1 MEHSQLSQMVTW
13 LDKEHQRDRAELHQ
27 LQQRVETLAGEREEQ
42 AKRIIDLEAELAALH
57 AYVDRVAQIEGYFER
72 FKHEMNTLLEKS
84 EARRQQALRD
94 SDRVRQVEIEN
105 VTQTISEIRK
115 EVEKFR
121 RYDEELAARRADMQR
136 LSETVA
142 RLQQQIMDANKS
154 QDERVRSISYLEEQR
169 HQDNKRIA
177 QLQAQIPE
185 LFKKNELQL
194 SRIQQLE
201 QLPARVGEL
210 KSSVDEV
217 RQQQKQ
223 ELERAQFQDAQRER
237 QMKSWLEEAELQR
250 QRMTEYEQRMERYAE
265 QYQRIKKAMEDLQ
278 EFEEQIQ
285 RQQHETAELQR
296 LAENRQ
302 RSQLE
307 EWQTQEEQRWKKHTM
322 EWDHQWSEY
331 DKALAQLT
339 ERATALEKRVKAN
352 EKQLQ
357 SLLQMAEEDA
367 QMRTIAAQDWQAR
380 FEEMVEQE

>member
-13 LDKEHQRDRAELHQ
+13 LDKEHQRDRAEVHQ

-121 RYDEELAARRADMQR
+121 RYDEELAARRADTQR
-136 LSETVA
+136 LSETAA

-201 QLPARVGEL
+201 QLPARVGEMR
-210 KSSVDEV
+210 SGVDEV

-278 EFEEQIQ
+278 EFKEQIQ

-307 EWQTQEEQRWKKHTM
+307 EWQTQEEQHWKKHTM

-331 DKALAQLT
+331 DKALAELT
-339 ERATALEKRVKAN
+339 ERATAFEKRVKAN

>member
-27 LQQRVETLAGEREEQ
+27 LQQRVETLTGERDEQ
-42 AKRIIDLEAELAALH
+42 AKRIMDLEAELAALH

-105 VTQTISEIRK
+105 ITQAISEIRK

-121 RYDEELAARRADMQR
+121 RYDEELAARHADMQR
-136 LSETVA
+136 LSEAVA
-142 RLQQQIMDANKS
+142 RLQQQVMDANKS
-154 QDERVRSISYLEEQR
+154 QDERVRGISYLEEQR

-177 QLQAQIPE
+177 HLQAQIPE

-201 QLPARVGEL
+201 QLPARVGEM
-210 KSSVDEV
+210 KSSVDEM
-217 RQQQKQ
+217 RQRQSQ
-223 ELERAQFQDAQRER
+223 ELERVQFQEAQRER

-250 QRMTEYEQRMERYAE
+250 QRMSEYEQRMERYAE
-265 QYQRIKKAMEDLQ
+265 QHQRIKKAMEDLQ
-278 EFEEQIQ
+278 EFKEQIQ

-302 RSQLE
+302 RSQLD

-331 DKALAQLT
+331 DKALAELT
-339 ERATALEKRVKAN
+339 ERATILEKRVKAN

-357 SLLQMAEEDA
+357 SLLQIAEEDA
-367 QMRTIAAQDWQAR
+367 QMRTIAAQDWQGR
-380 FEEMVEQE
+380 FEQMVEQE

>member
-13 LDKEHQRDRAELHQ
+13 LDKEHQRDRADLHQ

-121 RYDEELAARRADMQR
+121 RYDEELAARRADTQR

-142 RLQQQIMDANKS
+142 RLQQQMMDANKS
-154 QDERVRSISYLEEQR
+154 QDEGVRSISYLEEQR
-169 HQDNKRIA
+169 HQDNKRVA

-201 QLPARVGEL
+201 QLPARVGEMR
-210 KSSVDEV
+210 SSVDEM

-278 EFEEQIQ
+278 EFKEQIQ
-285 RQQHETAELQR
+285 RQQHETAELER

-307 EWQTQEEQRWKKHTM
+307 EWQNQEEQRWKKHTM

-331 DKALAQLT
+331 DKALAELT
-339 ERATALEKRVKAN
+339 ERVTALEKRVKAN

>member
-121 RYDEELAARRADMQR
+121 RYDEELAARRADTQR

-142 RLQQQIMDANKS
+142 RLQQQMMDANKS
-154 QDERVRSISYLEEQR
+154 QDEGVRSISYLEEQR
-169 HQDNKRIA
+169 HQDNKRVA

-210 KSSVDEV
+210 RSSVNEM

-278 EFEEQIQ
+278 EFKEQIQ
-285 RQQHETAELQR
+285 RQQHETAELER

-307 EWQTQEEQRWKKHTM
+307 EWQNQEEQRWKKHTM

-331 DKALAQLT
+331 DKALAELT
-339 ERATALEKRVKAN
+339 ERVIALEKRVKAN

>member
-27 LQQRVETLAGEREEQ
+27 LQQRVETLTGERDEQ
-42 AKRIIDLEAELAALH
+42 AKRIMDLEAELAALH
-57 AYVDRVAQIEGYFER
+57 AHVDRVAQIEGYFER

-105 VTQTISEIRK
+105 ITQAISEIRK

-121 RYDEELAARRADMQR
+121 RYDEEFAARRADMQR
-136 LSETVA
+136 LSEAVA
-142 RLQQQIMDANKS
+142 RLQQQVMDANKS
-154 QDERVRSISYLEEQR
+154 QDERGRGISYLEEQR

-177 QLQAQIPE
+177 HLQAQIPE

-201 QLPARVGEL
+201 QLPARVGEM
-210 KSSVDEV
+210 KSSVDEM
-217 RQQQKQ
+217 RQRQSQ
-223 ELERAQFQDAQRER
+223 ELERVQFQEAQRER

-250 QRMTEYEQRMERYAE
+250 QRMSEYEQRMERYAE
-265 QYQRIKKAMEDLQ
+265 QHQRIKKAMEDLQ
-278 EFEEQIQ
+278 EFKEQIQ

-302 RSQLE
+302 RSQLD

-331 DKALAQLT
+331 DKALAELT
-339 ERATALEKRVKAN
+339 ERATILEKRVKAN

-357 SLLQMAEEDA
+357 SLLQIAEEDA
-367 QMRTIAAQDWQAR
+367 QMRTIAAQDWQGR
-380 FEEMVEQE
+380 FEQMVEQE